1 MTKQKVGIITYHQA
15 AYNAGAMLQAYALH
29 KSIQDFGYSCEVIN
43 HKIDYNSFS
52 LDWFDDLVREY
63 GFIKGFAKYL
73 NRRLKGM
80 YSGETKEILYE
91 KFLKNKIKT
100 SPKYKTLDELSNVK
114 YDAIVYGS
122 DQIWNEKLV
131 GGFRSE
137 FFGGVVSADI
147 PKIAYAASSGK
158 GCISEEVKEQAY
170 PLLKDFKFISARE
183 KQLTDFL
190 INDYNLKAVTTL
202 DPTLLL
208 SRESWR
214 KVEAKLP
221 ENLKGKKYILLYTFD
236 DPSACEYARKLSE
249 ETGLSIVYYRWC
261 GTSKKFD
268 DMIQIS
274 DIGPDGFLTLVDN
287 AEYVCTSSFHG
298 TVFSII
304 FQKKFYSITG
314 YEFPVRIQDLL
325 SSLQIN
331 NNMSEYMDRIVFDGS
346 QYDAVTVNNNL
357 QLLRE
362 NSLLFIKNSL
372 TEVLS

>member
-1 MTKQKVGIITYHQA
+1 MTKQKVGIITYHRGG
-15 AYNAGAMLQAYALH
+15 YNAGAMLQAYALH
-29 KSIQDFGYSCEVIN
+29 KTIQNFGYSCEIIN
-43 HKIDYNSFS
+43 HSIEHNGFI

-63 GFIKGFAKYL
+63 GFIKGIIKYF
-73 NRRLKGM
+73 NRLLRGM
-80 YSGETKEILYE
+80 YSGNTRGILYE
-91 KFLKNKIKT
+91 RFLKNKIKT

-190 INDYNLKAVTTL
+190 INDYNLNAVTTL

-208 SRESWR
+208 DGKEWR
-214 KVEAKLP
+214 KIAAELP

-249 ETGLSIVYYRWC
+249 ETGLPIVYYRWC
-261 GTSKKFD
+261 GTNKRYD

-274 DIGPDGFLTLVDN
+274 NLGPDGFLTLVDN

-314 YEFPVRIQDLL
+314 HEFPVRIQDLL

-331 NNMSEYMDRIVFDGS
+331 NNMSEYMDRIVYDNS

-357 QLLRE
+357 QLLRN
-362 NSLLFIKNSL
+362 NSLEFIKNSL